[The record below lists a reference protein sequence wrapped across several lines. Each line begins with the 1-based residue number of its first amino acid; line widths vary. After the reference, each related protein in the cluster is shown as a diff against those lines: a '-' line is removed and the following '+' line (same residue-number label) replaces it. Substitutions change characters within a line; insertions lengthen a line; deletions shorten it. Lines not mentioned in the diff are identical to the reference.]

1 MTDNRRLRG
10 AIRAL
15 WLALAG
21 TSLALAAAL
30 HLAPLVGLRLIV
42 IEGAS
47 MEPSI
52 PLGSVA
58 IVATPSPAT
67 LVAGDVVTIRFDSG
81 VLVTHRVIRV
91 VTLPSGIALETQGDA
106 NAAADPTL
114 VPATSVVGIVVGSV
128 PLVGFAI
135 AFMTMPS
142 GMVALFA
149 ALAALLSFGWLL
161 DERETARRQGAA
173 RPRAV
178 DGVGA

>member
-1 MTDNRRLRG
+1 MT
-10 AIRAL
+10 
-15 WLALAG
+15 
-21 TSLALAAAL
+21 
-30 HLAPLVGLRLIV
+30 
-42 IEGAS
+42 
-47 MEPSI
+47 PSI

-58 IVATPSPAT
+58 IEATPAPAT
-67 LVAGDVVTIRFDSG
+67 LVAGDVVTIRFDNG

-91 VTLPSGIALETQGDA
+91 ATLPSGIALETQGDA

-114 VPATSVVGIVVGSV
+114 VPATSVVGIVVRSV

-142 GMVALFA
+142 GMVALLA
-149 ALAALLSFGWLL
+149 ALAALLSVGWLL
-161 DERETARRQGAA
+161 DERETARRRDAA